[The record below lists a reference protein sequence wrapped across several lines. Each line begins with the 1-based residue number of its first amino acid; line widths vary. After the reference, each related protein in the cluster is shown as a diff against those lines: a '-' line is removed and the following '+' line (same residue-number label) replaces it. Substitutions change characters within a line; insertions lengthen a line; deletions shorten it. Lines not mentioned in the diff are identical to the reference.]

1 MAMMAV
7 DTRIFGYMEIEDEKI
22 IHFENGIIGFPKM
35 KNFALIQDS
44 DDKENASTI
53 SWLQSMDEP
62 DMALPV
68 MDPLTI
74 EPDYNPI
81 IEDEFLEPLGE
92 MKEDE
97 AFVLVTVTVP
107 ADIKDIAVNL
117 KAPIVINMATNKAG
131 QLIVENDYPVK
142 HKIYDLLKNN
152 DERAGE

>member
-53 SWLQSMDEP
+53 SWLQSLDEP

-152 DERAGE
+152 DERAGD

>member
-152 DERAGE
+152 DERAGD

>member
-7 DTRIFGYMEIEDEKI
+7 NTRIFGYMEIEDEKI

>member
-142 HKIYDLLKNN
+142 HKIYDLLKEN
-152 DERAGE
+152 DERAGD